1 MGKLGNLWK
10 TLLAGGAGVAA
21 LAAVNA
27 AIQRAASEPDDSAL
41 GGTAN
46 LYPWK
51 YGQIFFKEAGE
62 NNAGHPL
69 VFIHAIGAGTS
80 SFMWRKNFDEL
91 SKHFHVYALDL
102 LGFGFSD
109 KPATVSYSAEL
120 YIELISDFLREVV
133 GSNANVVGSSL
144 GAAYL
149 VRVADEH
156 PELINSLILNAPSGF
171 DPLHTRPG
179 MTGAAFYGLLQSPV
193 LGTSFYNVMASE
205 RSIRDY
211 ALRTMFYD
219 HRRVT
224 DRLVSNLY
232 ATSHQAGAQHA
243 IAAFLS
249 GYLNVDMAPAFQ
261 RLTQPVL
268 LVWGKQDMA
277 NPLPKARVLLDLN
290 PRARL
295 EVFDYCRM
303 MPEQEH
309 PERFNQMVL
318 ESFRLRALS
327 A

>member
-1 MGKLGNLWK
+1 VKR
-10 TLLAGGAGVAA
+10 LLLRSQLQGSLSRFAPVLTFLIAYFHETV
-21 LAAVNA
+21 
-27 AIQRAASEPDDSAL
+27 
-41 GGTAN
+41 
-46 LYPWK
+46 YPWK
-51 YGQIFFKEAGE
+51 YGRIFFKEAGE
-62 NNAGHPL
+62 THSGRPL
-69 VFIHAIGAGTS
+69 VFIHGIGAGTS

-91 SKHFHVYALDL
+91 SKQFHVYAPDF

-109 KPATVSYSAEL
+109 KPAGVSYSAEL

-133 GSNANVVGSSL
+133 GPGANIVASSL
-144 GAAYL
+144 GAAYA

-156 PELINSLILNAPSGF
+156 PELINSLILNAPSGY
-171 DPLHTRPG
+171 DTLNTRPG
-179 MTGAAFYGLLQSPV
+179 MAGAAFYGLLQSPV

-211 ALRTMFYD
+211 ARRSMFYD

-224 DRLVSNLY
+224 NRLVSNLY

-243 IAAFLS
+243 IAAYLS
-249 GYLNVDMAPAFQ
+249 GYLNVDMATAFS
-261 RLTQPVL
+261 RLSQPLL
-268 LVWGKQDMA
+268 LVWGKQDTA
-277 NPLPKARVLLDLN
+277 NPLSKARVLLDLN

-295 EVFDYCRM
+295 DVFDFCRM

-309 PERFNQMVL
+309 PERFNQLVL